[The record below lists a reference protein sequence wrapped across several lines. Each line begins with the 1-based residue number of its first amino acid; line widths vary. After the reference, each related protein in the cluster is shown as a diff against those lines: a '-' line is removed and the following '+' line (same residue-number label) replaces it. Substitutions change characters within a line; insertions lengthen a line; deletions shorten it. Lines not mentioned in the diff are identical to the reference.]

1 MKMQNKS
8 QQLFTSF
15 VVKTATTLLPFI
27 QHCLSGISRSKA
39 KSIMAGGGVRVD
51 RAVVKQFDYELQ
63 PGMRVEI
70 SRRKPKNELS
80 SKFVRIVYEDSQ
92 IIVIE
97 KAIGILSMASMNHP
111 YCVKTILDEYFRR
124 THQKCTAHVV
134 HRLDRDTSGLL
145 VYAKTQRA
153 EQILENNWQSIV
165 TDRRYVAL
173 VSGRME
179 EKEGVV
185 RSWLKDNK
193 AYFTYSSET
202 DNGGKYAVTHFK
214 TIKAADRYSLVDL
227 KLETGRKNQIRVH
240 MKDLNHPVC
249 GDIKYGNG
257 DDPTGRLA
265 LHAFR
270 LNFFHPITG
279 ESLLF
284 ETPYPKNFLSVFQSS
299 VDRCEKAT
307 SDKDNSLENY
317 NKEI

>member
-1 MKMQNKS
+1 M
-8 QQLFTSF
+8 
-15 VVKTATTLLPFI
+15 
-27 QHCLSGISRSKA
+27 
-39 KSIMAGGGVRVD
+39 RVD

-257 DDPTGRLA
+257 DDPIGRLA

-279 ESLLF
+279 EPLRF
-284 ETPYPKNFLSVFQSS
+284 ETPYPKNFLSVFHSS
-299 VDRCEKAT
+299 AD
-307 SDKDNSLENY
+307 
-317 NKEI
+317 

>member
-214 TIKAADRYSLVDL
+214 TIKTADRYSLVDL

-257 DDPTGRLA
+257 DDPIGRLA

-279 ESLLF
+279 EPLRF
-284 ETPYPKNFLSVFQSS
+284 ETPYPKHFLSVFHSS
-299 VDRCEKAT
+299 AD
-307 SDKDNSLENY
+307 
-317 NKEI
+317 

>member
-27 QHCLSGISRSKA
+27 QHCLNGISRSKA
-39 KSIMAGGGVRVD
+39 KSIMTGGGVRVD
-51 RAVVKQFDYELQ
+51 RAIVKQFDYELQ

-80 SKFVRIVYEDSQ
+80 NKFVRIVYEDSQ

-179 EKEGVV
+179 EKAGVV

-257 DDPTGRLA
+257 DDPIGRLA

-270 LNFFHPITG
+270 LNFFHPITS
-279 ESLLF
+279 EPLRF
-284 ETPYPKNFLSVFQSS
+284 ETPYPKNFLSVFHPSA
-299 VDRCEKAT
+299 DR
-307 SDKDNSLENY
+307 
-317 NKEI
+317 

>member
-1 MKMQNKS
+1 MQNKS

-257 DDPTGRLA
+257 DDPIGRLA

-279 ESLLF
+279 ESLRF
-284 ETPYPKNFLSVFQSS
+284 ETPYPKNFLSVFHSS
-299 VDRCEKAT
+299 AD
-307 SDKDNSLENY
+307 
-317 NKEI
+317 

>member
-27 QHCLSGISRSKA
+27 QHCLTGISRNKA
-39 KSIMAGGGVRVD
+39 KSIMTGGGVRVD
-51 RAVVKQFDYELQ
+51 CAVVKQFDYELQ

-80 SKFVRIVYEDSQ
+80 SIFVRIVYEDSQ

-257 DDPTGRLA
+257 DDPIGRLA

-279 ESLLF
+279 EPLRF
-284 ETPYPKNFLSVFQSS
+284 ETPYPKNFLSVFHSS
-299 VDRCEKAT
+299 AD
-307 SDKDNSLENY
+307 
-317 NKEI
+317 

>member
-173 VSGRME
+173 VSGHME

-214 TIKAADRYSLVDL
+214 TIKTTDRYSLVDL

-257 DDPTGRLA
+257 DDPIGRLA